1 MKPDRVRDL
10 KKKSQHPRFK
20 AVKKIEA
27 VKKMYQMTR
36 VFSPWGFSGQEY
48 WSGLP
53 CTPPGDLLDPR
64 IEPTSLVSLALVGR
78 FFTTVLPPGVCP
90 NSCPLSL

>member
-27 VKKMYQMTR
+27 VKKIYQMTR

-53 CTPPGDLLDPR
+53 CTPPGDLPNPR
-64 IEPTSLVSLALVGR
+64 IEPRAPALHADSEPSGK
-78 FFTTVLPPGVCP
+78 PIK
-90 NSCPLSL
+90 